1 MPSSFFDKLK
11 DSIGVE
17 ELEAQEEEK
26 KKKPSKKKVVKAKKE
41 VKEKE
46 EVVKEIKKISIED
59 ESDAKEKKKDRSWM
73 DEEPEGELA
82 IDMYQ
87 TKGNI
92 VIETAVAGVKPDDID
107 ISIENDLVTI
117 RGNRESCEI
126 EEEKNYFHQECYW
139 GTFSRELILPEEI
152 DASKATASFKDGILI
167 LKLPKLKREKV
178 KKVKVKG

>member
-17 ELEAQEEEK
+17 ELEAEEEK
-26 KKKPSKKKVVKAKKE
+26 KEKPSKKKVAKAEKKE
-41 VKEKE
+41 AD
-46 EVVKEIKKISIED
+46 KEIKKISITD
-59 ESDAKEKKKDRSWM
+59 ESDAKEKKKDKNWM
-73 DEEPEGELA
+73 DEEAEGELA

-92 VIETAVAGVKPDDID
+92 VIETAVAGVKPDDLD
-107 ISIENDLVTI
+107 ISIENDIVTI
-117 RGNRESCEI
+117 RGNRESCEV

-152 DASKATASFKDGILI
+152 DASKATASFKDGVLT

-178 KKVKVKG
+178 KKVKIRG

>member
-17 ELEAQEEEK
+17 ELEAEEEK
-26 KKKPSKKKVVKAKKE
+26 KEKPSKKKAAKAE
-41 VKEKE
+41 KEKAD
-46 EVVKEIKKISIED
+46 KEIKKIFITD
-59 ESDAKEKKKDRSWM
+59 ESDAKEKKKDKNWM
-73 DEEPEGELA
+73 YEEAEGELA

-92 VIETAVAGVKPDDID
+92 IIETAVAGVKPDDLD
-107 ISIENDLVTI
+107 ISIENDIVTI
-117 RGNRESCEI
+117 RGNRESCEV

-152 DASKATASFKDGILI
+152 DASKAAASFKDGILT